1 MFFIFE
7 KDENSI
13 IFIAWFVKTP
23 INGVSLAYNELIPGL
38 HEPRDDAREPL
49 QQEGLGMPGGPV
61 FNTETPCFHQWLGEL
76 QLALRDSQGDKMY
89 LKKI

>member
-49 QQEGLGMPGGPV
+49 QQEGLCVPAGSV
-61 FNTETPCFHQWLGEL
+61 FNTETFRFHQ
-76 QLALRDSQGDKMY
+76 
-89 LKKI
+89 